1 MVSYSHSAF
10 GLQISSNLA
19 IPTLPPVVAAG
30 HTDVVV
36 YLGDLPSWLPDVMP
50 TGKIRILGP
59 GFDAFGNPTRIL
71 WELNSGSHFY
81 YRYQDGTEFVLDS
94 AGTNVWARWPDTLS
108 LEDTATYLLG
118 PIFGFLLRLRGYVCL
133 HASAVSFQDHV
144 AAFLGPAGEGK
155 STLAAAFAELGFA
168 VVSDDV
174 TLLVDRSDQFL
185 VTPAY
190 PCVRLWS
197 DSASGLYG
205 NAANLPLLT
214 PNWDKLYLD
223 VSKNGYRFQGQT
235 LPLAAIYL
243 LERRTDGPSVHE
255 LSANEKIIALVGNS
269 YGNFLLDREMRKS
282 EFDVVTRLIS
292 RVPVRRL
299 TYPSDI
305 KSLTDTCDLVIRDL
319 QSLATQHNAA
329 AVHVAAHSQ

>member
-1 MVSYSHSAF
+1 MNHSHSAF
-10 GLQISSNLA
+10 GLQISANLA
-19 IPTLPPVVAAG
+19 IPTLPIVAPARA
-30 HTDVVV
+30 TDVVV
-36 YLGDLPSWLPDVMP
+36 YLGDLPSWLQDAMP
-50 TGKIRILGP
+50 TAKIRIVGP
-59 GFDAFGNPTRIL
+59 SFDSSGTPTRIL
-71 WELNSGSHFY
+71 WELKDGSHFY
-81 YRYQDGTEFVLDS
+81 YRYQDGTEFVLDN
-94 AGTNVWARWPDTLS
+94 AGTKVWARWPNTLS

-133 HASAVSFQDHV
+133 HASAVSFRGRV

-168 VVSDDV
+168 IVSDDV
-174 TLLVDRSDQFL
+174 TVLVDRFDEFL

-197 DSASGLYG
+197 DSVSGLYG
-205 NAANLPLLT
+205 KDAKLPLLT

-223 VSKNGYRFQGQT
+223 LSKNGYRFQGQT

-243 LERRTDGPSVHE
+243 LERRTGGPCVQQ

-282 EFDVVTRLIS
+282 EFDVVTRLTT

-299 TYPSDI
+299 SYPSNI
-305 KSLTDTCDLVIRDL
+305 NSLTQTCDLVIRDL
-319 QSLATQHNAA
+319 QSVVTELDAATRQ
-329 AVHVAAHSQ
+329 VAAHAQ

>member
-1 MVSYSHSAF
+1 MLYSHSAF
-10 GLQISSNLA
+10 GLHITSNLA
-19 IPTLPPVVAAG
+19 IPTLPSIEAAG
-30 HTDVVV
+30 PTDVVV
-36 YLGDLPSWLPDVMP
+36 YLGDLPAWLQDAMP
-50 TGKIRILGP
+50 TAKIRILGP
-59 GFDAFGNPTRIL
+59 GFDALGNPTRIL
-71 WELNSGSHFY
+71 WELNGGSHFY
-81 YRYQDGTEFVLDS
+81 YRYLDGTEFVLDS

-108 LEDTATYLLG
+108 VEDTATYLLG

-133 HASAVSFQDHV
+133 HASAVSFHDRV

-155 STLAAAFAELGFA
+155 STIAAAFAELGFA

-174 TLLVDRSDQFL
+174 TLLVDRFDQFL

-197 DSASGLYG
+197 DSVTGLYG
-205 NAANLPLLT
+205 EDANLPLLT

-235 LPLAAIYL
+235 LPLAAVYL
-243 LERRTDGPSVHE
+243 LERRTDAPSVHE
-255 LSANEKIIALVGNS
+255 MSANEKIIALVGNS

-282 EFDVVTRLIS
+282 EFDVVTRLTS

-305 KSLTDTCDLVIRDL
+305 GGLRETCDLVIRNV
-319 QSLATQHNAA
+319 QSLVAQHDPATL
-329 AVHVAAHSQ
+329 HVAAHSQ

>member
-1 MVSYSHSAF
+1 MSYSHSAF
-10 GLQISSNLA
+10 GLHITSNLA
-19 IPTLPPVVAAG
+19 IPTLPSIAVAST
-30 HTDVVV
+30 TDVAVH
-36 YLGDLPSWLPDVMP
+36 LGELPSWLPDSMSTSKV
-50 TGKIRILGP
+50 RIVGP
-59 GFDAFGNPTRIL
+59 SFDASGTPTRIL
-71 WELNSGSHFY
+71 WELNDGSHFY

-94 AGTNVWARWPDTLS
+94 AGTNVWAIWPNTLS
-108 LEDTATYLLG
+108 VEDTATYLLG

-133 HASAVSFQDHV
+133 HASAVSFQDGV

-174 TLLVDRSDQFL
+174 TLLIDRFDQFL

-205 NAANLPLLT
+205 KEANLPLLT

-243 LERRTDGPSVHE
+243 LERRTDAPSVRE
-255 LSANEKIIALVGNS
+255 LSANEKILALVGNS

-282 EFDVVTRLIS
+282 EFEVVTRLTS
-292 RVPVRRL
+292 KVPVQRL
-299 TYPSDI
+299 SYPSDI
-305 KSLTDTCDLVIRDL
+305 NSLKQTCDLVIRDL
-319 QSLATQHNAA
+319 QSLATQHSAPTG
-329 AVHVAAHSQ
+329 HVAAHSQ